1 MKRFNILLF
10 LIVCITLSSAQ
21 NNVSTLSLNHIEET
35 YIQQG
40 LSVVNDTT
48 ISLNYTSPISG
59 LSVSG
64 IATLNHSS
72 NSLVRITLEDEY
84 HTEALVYEV
93 YPLLADSSVITF
105 NNVAFET
112 AILDNVI
119 AKSLHIKIVNA
130 TLQLNDIHVSTQAVS
145 TAAFSSRQS
154 QVLEAQSSYVIDKL
168 NDNLEKRNLP
178 WRAGETS
185 ISRLTY
191 EEKKGLFGGDVPN
204 LGGFEYYKGGI
215 FVMPDYWENHENI
228 TPQPLAMNTNEE
240 STEDPYVREWDWRN
254 RHGKNWMTSVKDQGY
269 CGSCWAFAAVGT
281 LEAYIN
287 LYYNQQ
293 LNLDLSEQELV
304 SCAPVMYSENG
315 ILKTRLGEGCI
326 GGNFYSAYLYI
337 KENGLVSED
346 DFKYVSI
353 GGDNGDCAD
362 KSTSPKEQIKF
373 NDYTILPTHLVGD
386 SALKKALFRSP
397 HEINIKNW
405 HHALVVA
412 GYKNIQAGDSLYI
425 KLPERE
431 EWFKIQ
437 EDNPLVGS
445 TAWLLKNSYGTD
457 WGENGYAY
465 VVAQW
470 DSIEVNCIEKEIESL
485 NYTNNNIVVEDK
497 DNDGYYVWGI
507 GEKPEW
513 ILEDADGDDTNEY
526 YGPIN
531 EYGHLQKINLTSNQ
545 PYVIYT
551 NYEYSTGHINLH
563 LRIVNGGILT
573 IRENTAIT
581 MHPDATITVESGG
594 EIIIDGGIINK
605 ANITLKEGGKLTLQ
619 NGGQINLKSNDSFN
633 AELGSI
639 LNINS
644 GVINNMK

>member
-1 MKRFNILLF
+1 MKRFNILLLF

-240 STEDPYVREWDWRN
+240 STEAPYVKEWDWRN

-304 SCAPVMYSENG
+304 SCAVDNG
-315 ILKTRLGEGCI
+315 CS
-326 GGNFYSAYLYI
+326 GGNFAYAVEYI
-337 KENGLVSED
+337 KEYGIMDEISFPYREAEINCSYKSSVPSERIIANKGLRLQPFHTVTGINSIKTNLFKYPLCISISKFNHDMVLVGFKTLQEGDVYHIDLNEDYIISED
-346 DFKYVSI
+346 D
-353 GGDNGDCAD
+353 
-362 KSTSPKEQIKF
+362 
-373 NDYTILPTHLVGD
+373 
-386 SALKKALFRSP
+386 
-397 HEINIKNW
+397 
-405 HHALVVA
+405 
-412 GYKNIQAGDSLYI
+412 
-425 KLPERE
+425 
-431 EWFKIQ
+431 
-437 EDNPLVGS
+437 PLIGS
-445 TAWLLKNSYGTD
+445 TVLIMKNSYGDD
-457 WGENGYAY
+457 WGEGGYANILIN
-465 VVAQW
+465 AQVYLSSF
-470 DSIEVNCIEKEIESL
+470 DGAIQSL
-485 NYTNNNIVVEDK
+485 NYTNDDIEVTDN
-497 DNDGYYVWGI
+497 DNDGYYFRGI
-507 GEKPEW
+507 SNNATGNTTPRYPSEN
-513 ILEDADGDDTNEY
+513 DYDDSNADYALIDI
-526 YGPIN
+526 YG
-531 EYGHLQKINLTSNQ
+531 NL
-545 PYVIYT
+545 
-551 NYEYSTGHINLH
+551 
-563 LRIVNGGILT
+563 LRIEPDT
-573 IRENTAIT
+573 IEITGTQISSTFFKTEDFRSFIPYNLVIKSFSTFTFRE
-581 MHPDATITVESGG
+581 DFTIYKDVTFIVEDKGTL
-594 EIIIDGGIINK
+594 IIDGCTLEQ
-605 ANITLKEGGKLTLQ
+605 ANIIFKSGSEL
-619 NGGQINLKSNDSFN
+619 NLVNN
-633 AELGSI
+633 ATIILSSEDCLSSEKGSI
-639 LNINS
+639 LYLDKGTSIEVKNED
-644 GVINNMK
+644 